1 MESIKST
8 NNNCVQYK
16 CFNFCSFYSYL
27 NNRRP
32 FPCRVYIASS
42 RHKGTYS
49 RVCITFA
56 SSHNL
61 RVCRCMRLH
70 KYSIAFIEYSQ
81 NIKTKGKVFLLTFTN
96 TFSQYT
102 LELWTIIFHQANE
115 SAHFT
120 LSFKVILRPK
130 K

>member
-16 CFNFCSFYSYL
+16 CFNFFSSYSYL

-42 RHKGTYS
+42 KHKGTYS

-56 SSHNL
+56 NSHNL
-61 RVCRCMRLH
+61 RVFRCMRLH

-81 NIKTKGKVFLLTFTN
+81 NIKRQLR
-96 TFSQYT
+96 
-102 LELWTIIFHQANE
+102 EIIFTY
-115 SAHFT
+115 FYKYI
-120 LSFKVILRPK
+120 LSIHARALHNHLSHKQTKERILH
-130 K
+130 

>member
-70 KYSIAFIEYSQ
+70 KYSIAFKEYSQ
-81 NIKTKGKVFLLTFTN
+81 KIKRQLKGKYFYLLLQIHSLN
-96 TFSQYT
+96 TRSSSGQ
-102 LELWTIIFHQANE
+102 
-115 SAHFT
+115 S
-120 LSFKVILRPK
+120 SFIKQMKVRILH
-130 K
+130 